1 MDIEDDTD
9 TEFIDV
15 DSLLA
20 MNKEDTLY
28 QLPPHQ
34 KFIAHKMDL
43 IAMRDVEAAGNDAT
57 FKRISRA
64 NFAKCQALWN

>member
-1 MDIEDDTD
+1 MDIDDDTD

-20 MNKEDTLY
+20 MNKEHTLY
-28 QLPPHQ
+28 RLPPHH
-34 KFIAHKMDL
+34 KCVAHNINL
-43 IAMRDVEAAGNDAT
+43 IATRDVDAAGIDPT

-64 NFAKCQALWN
+64 TFTKNQAL